1 MPEIPKIRPETT
13 SFVTAR
19 TPRDS
24 PPKSEGRTGTTSAG
38 VIAIATDVTRK
49 LRFFL
54 YGNFDR
60 EYSNILQFLS
70 CPPEVKVTKLVGA
83 IGFCKVIKLDIFIAI
98 ATRYPFKR
106 QILKKPCLVSEGMYC
121 DLMGSSY

>member
-38 VIAIATDVTRK
+38 VIVIATDVTHK

-54 YGNFDR
+54 HTCFDR
-60 EYSNILQFLS
+60 GYNDLLRFPS
-70 CPPEVKVTKLVGA
+70 CPPDVKGITLLEA
-83 IGFCKVIKLDIFIAI
+83 IGLCNVVILGDI
-98 ATRYPFKR
+98 
-106 QILKKPCLVSEGMYC
+106 LL
-121 DLMGSSY
+121 